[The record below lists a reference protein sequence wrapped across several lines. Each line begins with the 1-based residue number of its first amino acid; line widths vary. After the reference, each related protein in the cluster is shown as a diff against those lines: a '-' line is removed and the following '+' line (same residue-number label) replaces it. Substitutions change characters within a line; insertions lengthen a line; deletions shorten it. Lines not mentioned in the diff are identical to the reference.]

1 MHPLLAFLLGALTV
15 VGFAALLAAI
25 WLVVAG
31 DRVDEHWP
39 VGLDEEPT
47 LQVQNRLGDARR
59 IR

>member
-1 MHPLLAFLLGALTV
+1 MHPLLAFLLGAITV

-39 VGLDEEPT
+39 IGLDEPP
-47 LQVQNRLGDARR
+47 LLDVQNHVGDSRP

>member
-1 MHPLLAFLLGALTV
+1 MHPLLAFLLGAVTV
-15 VGFAALLAAI
+15 VGFAALLAAT

-39 VGLDEEPT
+39 IGLDEDPT
-47 LQVQNRLGDARR
+47 LQVQNGIGDSRP